1 MSRNSREI
9 KSQDNFRNRISSVDD
24 KGGRIFILPKIVK
37 GFWYKYRTYFSWG
50 LLLLLFVGPFL
61 SYKGR
66 PLLLFNVIERKFI
79 IFGTVFW
86 PQDFIFFLL
95 AAISLILFVVL
106 FTVIFGRLF
115 CGWACPQTVFMEMVF
130 RKIENW
136 IEGNHIKQKRLREG
150 PWNTEKIWKRT
161 LKYSIFIVIAFSIG
175 NLIMAYI
182 VGKDQTLDIIT
193 SPPSENWAG
202 FIIVMV
208 FTGITFFN
216 FAYFREQVCIV
227 VCPYGRL
234 QGVLLD
240 NKSVVVAY
248 DHKRGEPR
256 ELPKKQRSEGA
267 GDCIDCYACVDVCPT
282 GIDIRNGTQL
292 ECVNCTACIDAC
304 DEIMDKIKKPRG
316 LVRYTS
322 EENIETGKPSNFNV
336 RAIAYSFVLVLLLGI
351 FGFLLSTRPDV
362 DVNIIKSR
370 GTLYALGED
379 GWVKNVFNVSIANKT
394 YRDFEVALKVD
405 EEWNA
410 RLNMIGGNIKVP
422 EESSVDAI
430 FYIEISKDKLPRK
443 STKIPVEVWGEGRLI
458 EKVNIKFLR
467 P

>member
-37 GFWYKYRTYFSWG
+37 GFWYKYRTYFSWV

-61 SYKGR
+61 SYKDH
-66 PLLLFNVIERKFI
+66 PFLLFNVLERKFI
-79 IFGTVFW
+79 IFGAVFW

-95 AAISLILFVVL
+95 AIICLIVFVVL
-106 FTVIFGRLF
+106 FTVVFGRLF
-115 CGWACPQTVFMEMVF
+115 CGWACPQTIFMEMVF

-136 IEGNHIKQKRLREG
+136 IEGNHVKQKRLREG
-150 PWNTEKIWKRT
+150 PWTSEKIYKRT
-161 LKYSIFIVIAFSIG
+161 LKYSIFIAIAFLIG
-175 NLIMAYI
+175 NLLMAYI
-182 VGKDQTLDIIT
+182 VGKDETLDIVT

-202 FIIVMV
+202 FSIILV

-216 FAYFREQVCIV
+216 FAYFREQVCTV

-240 NKSVVVAY
+240 DKSILVAY

-256 ELPKKQRSEGA
+256 ELPKKTRSDDA
-267 GDCIDCYACVDVCPT
+267 GDCIDCFACVDVCPT

-304 DEIMDKIKKPRG
+304 DEIMDKIHKPRG
-316 LVRYTS
+316 LVRYAS
-322 EENIETGKPSNFNV
+322 EESIETGKPSKLNG
-336 RAIAYSFVLVLLLGI
+336 RAIAYSVVLVLLLGI

-370 GTLYALGED
+370 GTLYAMNED
-379 GWVKNVFNVSIANKT
+379 GFVKNVFNVSIANKT
-394 YRDFEVALKVD
+394 YREFKVNLKID
-405 EEWNA
+405 DAWEA
-410 RLNMIGGNIKVP
+410 RLNMIGGEIVVP
-422 EESSVDAI
+422 AESNTDGI
-430 FYIEISKDKLPRK
+430 FYLEISKEKLPFK
-443 STKIPVEVWGEGRLI
+443 STKIPIEVWGEGRLI
-458 EKVNIKFLR
+458 EKVSIKFLR